1 MELIYKIFIE
11 PFQYEFMQRAM
22 LASVIVGI
30 TCGLVGTFIMLRR
43 LSLIGDALAH
53 AVLPG
58 VIIGF
63 IIAGKGQLAMFIGA
77 VFSGLVT
84 SLLIG
89 FVSRNSKIKEDT
101 AIGVVFTGFFALGV
115 LMVSQL
121 KNVHIDLSS
130 YLFGDIL
137 GVSSDDLVLSGL
149 IAILVF
155 VTVIIFYRQLLVTSF
170 DPTMA
175 AVMGLST
182 GLVHYLLMGLLSM
195 TIVASLQ
202 SVGVILVVAMLITP
216 AATAY
221 LLTDRL
227 HKMLIYS
234 VMIGIFTATVGLFFS
249 YHFNFAS
256 GASMVIFGMLIFLF
270 TLIFSPTQGI
280 LSRYIKK
287 RKIAEKNLAQDA
299 LKNLFKNC
307 IDHHQLKI
315 IREVI
320 DISDLKNL
328 LGSRG
333 KKFKKA
339 LANLKKEDLISIEGD
354 QIRITEKGKSFA
366 LRLIRSHRLWETY
379 LNHETNMNLD
389 IIHSS
394 AEELEHLL
402 TDELLDEI
410 DLELGFPKFDP
421 HGSPIPQKN

>member
-221 LLTDRL
+221 LLTERL

-234 VMIGIFTATVGLFFS
+234 VMIGIFTATVGL
-249 YHFNFAS
+249 
-256 GASMVIFGMLIFLF
+256 
-270 TLIFSPTQGI
+270 
-280 LSRYIKK
+280 
-287 RKIAEKNLAQDA
+287 
-299 LKNLFKNC
+299 
-307 IDHHQLKI
+307 
-315 IREVI
+315 
-320 DISDLKNL
+320 
-328 LGSRG
+328 
-333 KKFKKA
+333 
-339 LANLKKEDLISIEGD
+339 
-354 QIRITEKGKSFA
+354 
-366 LRLIRSHRLWETY
+366 
-379 LNHETNMNLD
+379 
-389 IIHSS
+389 
-394 AEELEHLL
+394 
-402 TDELLDEI
+402 
-410 DLELGFPKFDP
+410 
-421 HGSPIPQKN
+421 